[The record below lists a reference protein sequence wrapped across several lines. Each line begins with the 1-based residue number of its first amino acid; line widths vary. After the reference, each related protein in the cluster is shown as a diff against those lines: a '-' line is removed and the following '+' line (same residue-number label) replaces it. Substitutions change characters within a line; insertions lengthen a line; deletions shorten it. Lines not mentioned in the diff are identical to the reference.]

1 MHKCNQVSVGLK
13 TWTNFCLVK
22 SMPTQKIYQTWPYG
36 PRVHLWV
43 NCGPQFGSGCDFLQ
57 IVTHHMAAGERRA
70 CHTAPP
76 LLETSSNWWVR
87 LWGRP
92 GEATARRFGLRHCF
106 YITSTHDHCAVMH
119 LTSNSMN
126 TIDWTCL
133 ISLLADYLTTW
144 LHNHMVTRS
153 LALWTQGGMFAASFL
168 DPNSWS
174 HLDYRLKQ
182 YCAKKTSIEVGFTG
196 EHLATLW
203 WRSGIFSSFFVATVG
218 YGIKWGSDAYMRQS
232 TFPYF

>member
-1 MHKCNQVSVGLK
+1 MARESIYGSIVVLDLA
-13 TWTNFCLVK
+13 LV
-22 SMPTQKIYQTWPYG
+22 
-36 PRVHLWV
+36 V
-43 NCGPQFGSGCDFLQ
+43 NSLR

-119 LTSNSMN
+119 LTSTSMN
-126 TIDWTCL
+126 TIDWTHL
-133 ISLLADYLTTW
+133 ISLLAYYLTTW

-153 LALWTQGGMFAASFL
+153 LPLRTQGGMFAASLL

-174 HLDYRLKQ
+174 HLDYRLRFFSFLTTQ
-182 YCAKKTSIEVGFTG
+182 NMSFET
-196 EHLATLW
+196 TLV
-203 WRSGIFSSFFVATVG
+203 SF
-218 YGIKWGSDAYMRQS
+218 
-232 TFPYF
+232 